1 MKAVMRVRIAILSTW
16 KWNLRWQQV
25 HQQLATRKGRKR
37 NAAPLVVAT
46 GPVSQSTRN
55 HIVHVQRSR
64 CRGAE
69 VQQRGGGAD
78 QGAEVVQS
86 RSRGDCAGAE
96 VVQSR
101 GRGCIDLVERSRCK
115 CAEVARCTE
124 VLVQR

>member
-1 MKAVMRVRIAILSTW
+1 
-16 KWNLRWQQV
+16 
-25 HQQLATRKGRKR
+25 
-37 NAAPLVVAT
+37 
-46 GPVSQSTRN
+46 
-55 HIVHVQRSR
+55 VQRNR

-115 CAEVARCTE
+115 CAEVARWTEAEVLRCRGVKAHQRCRGADMEVLRCLGGAE
-124 VLVQR
+124 VLVKSSAEQVRGVEMQTRCRGAHMELQSAEV